1 MENREI
7 IEIITKILALLI
19 GIVGHEIMHGYSAY
33 RYGDNTAKIE
43 GRLSINPIK
52 HVDIMG
58 TIVVP
63 LLLFIS
69 NAPFLFGW
77 AKPVPINMQ
86 TVVNN
91 GGLNGAIMVSL
102 AGIIYN
108 ISVAAIASVLL
119 GFGDFNSEIGLFFGY
134 LLAYLIVYNI
144 ILGIFNL
151 WPIPPLDGSQALAYF
166 FMKFGNYKVAEM
178 FDKVGNYGMIILVL
192 ILATPLNQ
200 IFFAPALYLINLLI
214 K

>member
-1 MENREI
+1 METKEV
-7 IEIITKILALLI
+7 IEIFAKILALLI
-19 GIVGHEIMHGYSAY
+19 GIIGHEIMHGYSAY
-33 RYGDNTAKIE
+33 RYGDNTAKLE

-52 HVDIMG
+52 HVDIVG

-77 AKPVPINMQ
+77 AKPVPVNMQ

-91 GGLNGAIMVSL
+91 GGLNGAIVVAL

-108 ISVAAIASVLL
+108 IAIAAIASVML
-119 GFGDFNSEIGLFFGY
+119 GFGSIGSEFGLFLSY
-134 LLAYLIVYNI
+134 LLAYLVIYNI

-151 WPIPPLDGSQALAYF
+151 WPIPPLDGSQALSYF
-166 FMKFGNYKVAEM
+166 FMKFGNYKVAQA
-178 FDKVGNYGMIILVL
+178 FDRVGNYGMIILIL

-200 IFFAPALYLINLLI
+200 IFFAPAIYLINLLI
-214 K
+214 F